1 MTRAAIYARY
11 SSDNQRDA
19 SIEDQVRQCT
29 KELANLNARCINT
42 YTDHAISGST
52 HLRPGYQ
59 RLLEDSRNGA
69 FDVVIAE
76 ALDRL
81 SRDQED
87 VTGLF
92 KQLKFQGIQLI
103 TLSEGEITEL
113 HVGLKGTMNA
123 LYLKDLA
130 TKTHRGMEGRVRQGR
145 SGGGRCYGYE
155 LVSDADAAGTPENG
169 KRVIKDEEA
178 AIVLKIFRSYRNGM
192 SPNAIAMALNSEHV
206 PGPKGVPW
214 SDTTIYGN
222 WRRGTGILN
231 NELYIGRLIWN
242 RQSFVKD
249 PETGRRVSRPNP
261 EASWIIQEV
270 PELRIVPQDLWDAVK
285 RRQEKNRK
293 LVTKD
298 KREGVRSER
307 ARRPVYLL
315 SRLLRCG
322 VCGGSYTIISTTRYG
337 CTNAKT
343 RGTCTNRLTIRRDHL
358 EQTVLMGLKSQLLE
372 PDLLKEFIAEYHR
385 QLNAGQA
392 TREAQWK
399 SKEKELARIK
409 QEIGELINAIK
420 AGIHSPTL
428 QTEFDELEGR
438 KAALENELA
447 SDPPPPVRLHPNLSE
462 VYRAKVEDLREALND
477 DKARPEAAEILRSL
491 IDEIRLVP
499 GDGSLQIQLIGHLAE
514 MIALAAKEKP
524 EALEPELQVTLV
536 AGARNHLNLLLVAV
550 GIPRV
555 T

>member
-1 MTRAAIYARY
+1 MTRAVIYARY

-29 KELANLNARCINT
+29 KELANLNARCVNT

-87 VTGLF
+87 VAGLF
-92 KQLKFQGIQLI
+92 KLLKFQGIKLI

-145 SGGGRCYGYE
+145 SGGGLCYGYE
-155 LVSDADAAGTPENG
+155 MVRDTANATGTPENG
-169 KRVIKDEEA
+169 MRVIKDEEA
-178 AIVLKIFRSYRNGM
+178 AIVLRIFRAYGNGV
-192 SPNAIAMALNSEHV
+192 SPSAIAAALNSDHV
-206 PGPKGVPW
+206 PGPRGLAW
-214 SDTTIYGN
+214 ADTTIYGN

-231 NELYIGRLIWN
+231 NELYIGRLVWN

-249 PETGRRVSRPNP
+249 PETGRRLARPNP
-261 EASWIIQEV
+261 ETSWIIKEV

-285 RRQEKNRK
+285 RRQEKTRK

-298 KREGVRSER
+298 KGAGVRSER
-307 ARRPVYLL
+307 ARRPVYFL

-343 RGTCTNRLTIRRDHL
+343 RGTCANRLTIRRDHL
-358 EQTVLMGLKSQLLE
+358 EETVLRGLKSQLME
-372 PDLLKEFIAEYHR
+372 PGLLKEFIAEYHR
-385 QLNAGQA
+385 QLNSRQA
-392 TREAQWK
+392 TREAEWRTR
-399 SKEKELARIK
+399 EKELARIK
-409 QEIGELINAIK
+409 QEIGELIKAIK

-428 QTEFDELEGR
+428 QAEFDELEAR
-438 KAALENELA
+438 KAALEDELA

-462 VYRAKVEDLREALND
+462 VYRAKVENLRKALND
-477 DKARPEAAEILRSL
+477 EEARPEAAEILRSL

-499 GDGSLQIQLIGHLAE
+499 EDGSLQIQLIGHLAE
-514 MIALAAKEKP
+514 MIALAAREKP

-536 AGARNHLNLLLVAV
+536 AGARNH
-550 GIPRV
+550 RV
-555 T
+555 RHLIEVPV